1 MPLDGRV
8 TLIALEGLWVTLKS
22 TAFIVSLLY
31 FGFSLIVV
39 RQIYLMS
46 GTVRTPTAGF
56 LRFLSIIH
64 AGLAL
69 GIIIL
74 FLGLLI

>member
-1 MPLDGRV
+1 MPVDPKASALG
-8 TLIALEGLWVTLKS
+8 LIALWATFKAAALV
-22 TAFIVSLLY
+22 ISLLY

-39 RQIYLMS
+39 RQVYLMS
-46 GTVRTPTAGF
+46 ETVRTKTSGLF
-56 LRFLSIIH
+56 RFLAIMH
-64 AGLAL
+64 AGVAL

>member
-1 MPLDGRV
+1 MPVDSQTSALG
-8 TLIALEGLWVTLKS
+8 LIALWATFKAAALVI
-22 TAFIVSLLY
+22 AVLY

-39 RQIYLMS
+39 RQVYLMTE
-46 GTVRTPTAGF
+46 TVRTGTSGF
-56 LRFLSIIH
+56 FRFLAIMH
-64 AGLAL
+64 AGLSL